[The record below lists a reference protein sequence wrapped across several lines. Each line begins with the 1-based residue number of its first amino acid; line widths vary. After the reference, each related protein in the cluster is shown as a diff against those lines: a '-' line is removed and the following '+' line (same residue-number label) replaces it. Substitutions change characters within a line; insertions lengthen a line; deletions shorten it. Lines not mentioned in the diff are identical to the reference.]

1 MLTSGFVPVSKG
13 FCATDN
19 GHSIYY
25 ETHGSVKGRPAVILH
40 GGPGGGLNHNHLK
53 MFDLKKWHI
62 LLFDQR
68 GCGKSTPFG
77 SIAHNTTWDL
87 VADMEVLRTLMGWD
101 KWFIQ
106 GGSWGTTLALAYA
119 ETHPSC
125 VTGLLLR
132 GVCLCDDASFE
143 WLYQKGGASEVFP
156 DKWDNFIKVLPPRLH
171 DKGWKAISQYYHTKL
186 KSPNIASLSLRN
198 KYASAWWGWESDVSQ
213 LIPIKDTTSLRDA
226 LAIARLENH
235 YFVNDCWLKP
245 DQLLKGLHHLK
256 HIPITIVHGRYDM
269 VCPITGAH
277 AICKVLPHTKL
288 MIIPD
293 AGHATVEPGTAKALR
308 SVLRKTAMRHTTQK
322 KKRM

>member
-1 MLTSGFVPVSKG
+1 MLTSGFVPVS
-13 FCATDN
+13 N
-19 GHSIYY
+19 GHCIYY

-101 KWFIQ
+101 TWFIQ

-119 ETHPSC
+119 ETHPSR

-132 GVCLCDDASFE
+132 GVCLCDEDSFA

-156 DKWDNFIKVLPPRLH
+156 EKWDNFIKVLPPRLH

-186 KSPNIASLSLRN
+186 NSTTTASH

-213 LIPIKDTTSLRDA
+213 LIPIKDTTKPREA

-235 YFVNDCWLKP
+235 YFVNNCWLKP
-245 DQLLKGLHHLK
+245 DQLLKGLHTLRN
-256 HIPITIVHGRYDM
+256 IPITIVHGRYDM

-277 AICKVLPHTKL
+277 AICKELPHTKL
-288 MIIPD
+288 FVIPD
-293 AGHATVEPGTAKALR
+293 AGHATVEPGTMKALR
-308 SVLRKTAMRHTTQK
+308 SVLRSVLRSALRKTTATMRHTTQK

>member
-156 DKWDNFIKVLPPRLH
+156 EKWDNFIKVLPPRLH

-186 KSPNIASLSLRN
+186 NSTNIASLSLRN

-308 SVLRKTAMRHTTQK
+308 SVLRRTAMRHTTQK